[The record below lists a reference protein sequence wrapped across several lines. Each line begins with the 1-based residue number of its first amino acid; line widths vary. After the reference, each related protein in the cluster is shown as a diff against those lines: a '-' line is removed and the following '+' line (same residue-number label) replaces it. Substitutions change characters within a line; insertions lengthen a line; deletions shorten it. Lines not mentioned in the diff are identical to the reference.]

1 MTTYRIRPLKWEPCE
16 DRDIAEITRD
26 IYYVAEPSG
35 VCYGMF
41 YDAMAHPKDRAT
53 DLASARATC
62 ESHWRGVLSAAL
74 EPVEGA

>member
-1 MTTYRIRPLKWEPCE
+1 MTTYRIRPLVWQHDG
-16 DRDIAEITRD
+16 DRDTAEITAN
-26 IYYVAEPSG
+26 IWYAAYSNG

-53 DLASARATC
+53 DLATARAAC

-74 EPVEGA
+74 EEVK